1 MVQCQMERMTGDAI
15 LAGLIP
21 ELNVSIIY
29 AHRKQVYMKNNK
41 KLIIIIISIVVAIF
55 IFTILAITL
64 MSGLT
69 AYFVSKNVG
78 MAAGV
83 QDGIADD
90 IIKQVS
96 PIYFPITPDFNATTA
111 DVDVTRYVKVSI
123 VLTYTENAKE
133 LAVELPEKVYMI
145 KDKIY
150 AIIRSYTLEQLRTN
164 EGIEKLKIEI
174 KNEINGMLKNGK
186 IDDVLLVDL
195 TLS

>member
-1 MVQCQMERMTGDAI
+1 M
-15 LAGLIP
+15 
-21 ELNVSIIY
+21 
-29 AHRKQVYMKNNK
+29 NK

>member
-1 MVQCQMERMTGDAI
+1 M
-15 LAGLIP
+15 
-21 ELNVSIIY
+21 
-29 AHRKQVYMKNNK
+29 
-41 KLIIIIISIVVAIF
+41 
-55 IFTILAITL
+55 
-64 MSGLT
+64 
-69 AYFVSKNVG
+69 
-78 MAAGV
+78 
-83 QDGIADD
+83 
-90 IIKQVS
+90 
-96 PIYFPITPDFNATTA
+96 
-111 DVDVTRYVKVSI
+111 DVTRYVKVSI